1 MSTSAKPIK
10 LEIGHHNHLYRFGN
24 PFHTGAVVRSFD
36 INAGSPSAALPHF
49 TIEQKEGRIKL
60 SMPLSRSDRVFGLGQ
75 MLGPLNKRGK
85 RYRLFAKDDPSHTP
99 DKGSLYGSHPFC
111 IVQGEKTFG
120 LFLDFPGEI
129 IFDIGFEHKDRL
141 EIIVPTSNFDLYLFE
156 HWDTKLIIREYLS
169 LTGAPYVPPRWAFGY
184 QQCRYSYPDAET
196 VQSVADNFRKLNIP
210 CDALY
215 LDIDYMQDYKVFTV
229 DENKFPNFPKFVAG
243 LHEQGFQVIPII
255 DPGVKVEHG
264 YPTYDSGLHS
274 KTFCVNESGEPFVGA
289 VWPGLVHFP
298 DFLNSNCRKWW
309 GNQYKELVAA
319 GISHFWNDMNE
330 PAIFYTP
337 ESLEILRSTMTAV
350 EQTDDLG
357 TKAVDFISCLGNFWQ
372 NEHDLRRMYHTLDD
386 GTQVNHYDVHN
397 LYGYSMAAATAE
409 GLRALRPGQRYFL
422 VARSSYAGMH
432 RFAVIWTGDN
442 SSWWEHML
450 AQVRMVLSLNMA
462 GFFYCGGDVG
472 GFGGDASPELC
483 IRWTQLGC
491 FTPLFRNHSTKGSR
505 QQEPWAFDEESMSIM
520 RNFIQLR
527 YALLPYAYSEFLTS
541 VRDLSPYISPLFL
554 HFGDEAVKEVEDQ
567 FMYGHSLMV
576 APILTQN
583 STQRFV
589 RLPECRWLQWTVSSW
604 EDRTMTVLG
613 PGNYLLSAELNQSL
627 LFLRENSLVPLV
639 EPVNFVGEKE
649 QDTLKVLGF
658 VTSKAKFTLLHD
670 DGVHEYSSSAVSKLS
685 LSVEW
690 VNGKLSVSAHRED
703 HREARI
709 SYTNVLFEIYD
720 ESGKVHYASIGC

>member
-1 MSTSAKPIK
+1 
-10 LEIGHHNHLYRFGN
+10 
-24 PFHTGAVVRSFD
+24 
-36 INAGSPSAALPHF
+36 
-49 TIEQKEGRIKL
+49 
-60 SMPLSRSDRVFGLGQ
+60 
-75 MLGPLNKRGK
+75 
-85 RYRLFAKDDPSHTP
+85 
-99 DKGSLYGSHPFC
+99 
-111 IVQGEKTFG
+111 
-120 LFLDFPGEI
+120 
-129 IFDIGFEHKDRL
+129 
-141 EIIVPTSNFDLYLFE
+141 
-156 HWDTKLIIREYLS
+156 
-169 LTGAPYVPPRWAFGY
+169 
-184 QQCRYSYPDAET
+184 
-196 VQSVADNFRKLNIP
+196 
-210 CDALY
+210 
-215 LDIDYMQDYKVFTV
+215 
-229 DENKFPNFPKFVAG
+229 
-243 LHEQGFQVIPII
+243 
-255 DPGVKVEHG
+255 
-264 YPTYDSGLHS
+264 
-274 KTFCVNESGEPFVGA
+274 
-289 VWPGLVHFP
+289 
-298 DFLNSNCRKWW
+298 
-309 GNQYKELVAA
+309 
-319 GISHFWNDMNE
+319 
-330 PAIFYTP
+330 
-337 ESLEILRSTMTAV
+337 
-350 EQTDDLG
+350 
-357 TKAVDFISCLGNFWQ
+357 
-372 NEHDLRRMYHTLDD
+372 
-386 GTQVNHYDVHN
+386 
-397 LYGYSMAAATAE
+397 
-409 GLRALRPGQRYFL
+409 
-422 VARSSYAGMH
+422 
-432 RFAVIWTGDN
+432 
-442 SSWWEHML
+442 ML